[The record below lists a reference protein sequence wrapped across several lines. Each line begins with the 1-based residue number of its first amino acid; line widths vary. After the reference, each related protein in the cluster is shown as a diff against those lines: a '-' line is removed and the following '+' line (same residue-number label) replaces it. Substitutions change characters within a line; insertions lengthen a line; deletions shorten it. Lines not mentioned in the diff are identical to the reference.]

1 MGYLSSCN
9 AESAIA
15 VCDPYNCGFH
25 RRKKPHKTKNNGAI
39 REFAYADLVSAT
51 SGFSSGKF
59 LGKGSHGSVYRAVL
73 DNGKL
78 VAAVKKTKMNC
89 NIPADNEIEILSRVY
104 HPRLVNLIG
113 YSSDTLCENQFIV
126 VEYMPNGSL
135 YDLLHSASYKSP
147 GWHMRVRF
155 ALQVAKAVRALHSSN
170 PPVIH
175 RDIKSSNVLIDQ
187 NWNARLGD
195 FGLALRGHVEDV
207 RFNCTPPAGTLGYLD
222 PAYLEPADVSTKSD
236 VFSYGILLLEIISG
250 RRAIDM
256 NHSPSSVVDWAV
268 PLIGAG
274 DFAAICDVRVGSP
287 KDKEVVRSL
296 TALAARCVRSDAGE
310 RPGIVEVVECL
321 TAVRKS
327 FHARPVWSNGW
338 RCVKGVDKSL
348 VRNSR
353 KVSSVTSVV
362 DHDVEAT
369 SDGMARTKL
378 ITEASAA
385 SVVVDT
391 GPDEIEL
398 DDDHMAL
405 VRGNRGVETKT
416 PLMKLRKSR
425 SMGFLQSPRPM
436 NQNSKN
442 YVSGIV
448 KRRNLSEFDMSKLG
462 IGFDDEKS
470 ERKTS
475 EKALVLS
482 QINV

>member
-1 MGYLSSCN
+1 MGYFSSCN

-25 RRKKPHKTKNNGAI
+25 HRKKPHKTKNNGEI

-51 SGFSSGKF
+51 SGFSSGNF
-59 LGKGSHGSVYRAVL
+59 LGKGSHGSVYRAAL
-73 DNGKL
+73 DSGKL
-78 VAAVKKTKMNC
+78 IAAVKKTKMNC

-113 YSSDTLCENQFIV
+113 YSSDTLC
-126 VEYMPNGSL
+126 
-135 YDLLHSASYKSP
+135 
-147 GWHMRVRF
+147 WHMRVRF
-155 ALQVAKAVRALHSSN
+155 ALQVAEAVRALHSSN

-207 RFNCTPPAGTLGYLD
+207 RFKCTPPAGTLGYLD
-222 PAYLEPADVSTKSD
+222 PAYLEPADVSSKSD

-268 PLIGAG
+268 PLIEAG
-274 DFAAICDVRVGSP
+274 VFAAICDVRVGSLT
-287 KDKEVVRSL
+287 DKEVVRSL

-321 TAVRKS
+321 TAVRKRV
-327 FHARPVWSNGW
+327 HARPVWSNRW
-338 RCVKGVDKSL
+338 RCMKGGDKSL

-362 DHDVEAT
+362 DHDIEAT
-369 SDGMARTKL
+369 SDRMARTKL

-391 GPDEIEL
+391 GPDEIGL

-470 ERKTS
+470 EGKTS
-475 EKALVLS
+475 EKALVLA

>member
-1 MGYLSSCN
+1 MGYLSTCN

-25 RRKKPHKTKNNGAI
+25 RRKKPHKTKNNGEI

-78 VAAVKKTKMNC
+78 IAAVKKTKMNC

-296 TALAARCVRSDAGE
+296 MALAAS
-310 RPGIVEVVECL
+310 EVVECL
-321 TAVRKS
+321 TAVRKRV
-327 FHARPVWSNGW
+327 HARPVWSNRW

-369 SDGMARTKL
+369 SDRMARTKL
-378 ITEASAA
+378 ITEASVA

>member
-25 RRKKPHKTKNNGAI
+25 RRKKPHKTKNNGEI

-78 VAAVKKTKMNC
+78 IAAVKKTKMNC

-113 YSSDTLCENQFIV
+113 YSSDTLCENQLIV

-187 NWNARLGD
+187 NWNARLG
-195 FGLALRGHVEDV
+195 
-207 RFNCTPPAGTLGYLD
+207 YLD
-222 PAYLEPADVSTKSD
+222 PAYLEPADLSTKSD

-268 PLIGAG
+268 PLIEAG

-321 TAVRKS
+321 TAVRKRV
-327 FHARPVWSNGW
+327 HARPVWSNRW

-353 KVSSVTSVV
+353 KVSSVTSVA
-362 DHDVEAT
+362 DHDVEST
-369 SDGMARTKL
+369 SDRMARTKL

-391 GPDEIEL
+391 GPDEIGL